1 MKKVITIDGPS
12 GVGKTTI
19 GQEIALMLNY
29 TFFSSGKLYR
39 YISKYSYDEKN
50 YKYDKFKLSI
60 DISGNCTINNR
71 KYNDDEL
78 YNKNINLHSSEIAKN
93 STVRQLV
100 KTSLLTFYNNIQNG
114 LVIEGRDM
122 GSVVF
127 PNAEYKIYLDADENI
142 RGKRRE
148 DQSDSEET
156 IEEIK
161 QRDHKDMH
169 RDESPLI
176 IPKNAVIIDNT
187 NKTKEETIEEI
198 IKKLKLQ

>member
-1 MKKVITIDGPS
+1 MKQVITIDGPS

-19 GQEIALMLNY
+19 GQEIALILNY
-29 TFFSSGKLYR
+29 SFFSSGKLYR
-39 YISKYSYDEKN
+39 YISKYSYAEKN
-50 YKYDKFKLSI
+50 YKYDEFVLTI
-60 DISGNCTINNR
+60 DTLGNCKINN
-71 KYNDDEL
+71 KSYNDDEL
-78 YNKNINLHSSEIAKN
+78 YNKNINIYSSEIAKDP
-93 STVRQLV
+93 SVRHLV
-100 KTSLLTFYNNIQNG
+100 KTTLLTFYENIENG

-127 PNAEYKIYLDADENI
+127 PNTDYKIYLDADENI

-148 DQSDSEET
+148 HQSDSQET

-169 RDESPLI
+169 REESPLV
-176 IPKNAVIIDNT
+176 IPKNALVIDNS

>member
-19 GQEIALMLNY
+19 GQEIALNLNY
-29 TFFSSGKLYR
+29 SFFSSGKLYR
-39 YISKYSYDEKN
+39 YISKYSYDVKTSN
-50 YKYDKFKLSI
+50 YDEINLVI
-60 DISGNCTINNR
+60 DISGNCLINNIS
-71 KYNDDEL
+71 YSDDEL
-78 YNKNINLHSSEIAKN
+78 YNKNINNHSSEIARDPL
-93 STVRQLV
+93 VRELV
-100 KTSLLTFYNNIQNG
+100 KNTLLTFYNDIPGG

-127 PNAEYKIYLDADENI
+127 PNADFKIYLDADENI

-148 DQSDSEET
+148 HQSGSQET

-169 RDESPLI
+169 REESPLVLSLI
-176 IPKNAVIIDNT
+176 HI
-187 NKTKEETIEEI
+187 
-198 IKKLKLQ
+198 

>member
-1 MKKVITIDGPS
+1 MTKVITIDGPS

-19 GQEIALMLNY
+19 GQEIALMFNY

-39 YISKYSYDEKN
+39 YISKYSYDEKD
-50 YKYDKFKLSI
+50 YKYEKFKLTI
-60 DISGNCTINNR
+60 DISGNCKINNR
-71 KYNDDEL
+71 KYADGEL
-78 YNKNINLHSSEIAKN
+78 YNKNINKQSSEIAKN
-93 STVRQLV
+93 SSVRQLV

-127 PNAEYKIYLDADENI
+127 PNADYKIYLDADENI

-148 DQSDSEET
+148 HQSDSEET

-169 RDESPLI
+169 REESPLV
-176 IPKNAVIIDNT
+176 IPKNAVLIDNT
-187 NKTKEETIEEI
+187 NKSKEETIEEI